1 MISVW
6 KLQRNKETMLT
17 VADVFEAI
25 SGQRPMGAEQPL
37 TGAVH
42 DSRNAQSGML
52 FVAMKGEHAD
62 GHDYVAEAFNKG
74 AVLALVQRP
83 PSGDFHV
90 FDLRAG
96 RQPAAFKAEYSLCLL
111 VDDSLLALQ
120 KTAAFWRS
128 KLNLRV
134 IGVTG
139 SVGKT
144 TTKELTAD
152 VLSQRYVTFKS
163 SANFNNEIGLPLN
176 VLSINENHERAVL
189 EMGFYVPGEIA
200 LLADIALPVV
210 GVITNIGTV
219 HAERAGS
226 QEAIYT
232 GKAELVR
239 ALPKDGVAI
248 LNMDD
253 PMVKRMAGETQAR
266 VFWYGLDSK
275 ADLWADEIEGMGL
288 DGVRFR
294 LHYSGEILHVRIP
307 LIGRHSVH
315 TALRSAAVG
324 LVEGMNWGEILAGLR
339 IGNPQLRLVAVPG
352 KNGSLLLDDTYN
364 ASPESTVAALNLLE
378 ELDGRKV
385 AVLGDMLELGP
396 YEEQGHRLV
405 GNLAAKIADA
415 LITVGPRARIIAET
429 AKAAGLDAKVIAQ
442 FDDSQQ
448 ALTYL
453 KNLLAKGDVVLVK
466 GSRAVQME
474 KIVPEL
480 EARQ

>member
-1 MISVW
+1 
-6 KLQRNKETMLT
+6 MLKI
-17 VADVFEAI
+17 ADVFEAI
-25 SGQRPMGAEQPL
+25 SSVRPSGADQPI

-42 DSRNAQSGML
+42 DSRNAEKGML
-52 FVAMKGEHAD
+52 FVALKGEHAD
-62 GHDYVAEAFNKG
+62 GHDYVAEAFAKG
-74 AVLALVQRP
+74 AALALVQHEI
-83 PSGDFHV
+83 SGGFHII
-90 FDLRAG
+90 DLRKESKTG
-96 RQPAAFKAEYSLCLL
+96 QIDAEFPVCLL

-120 KTAAFWRS
+120 KVAAFWRR
-128 KLNLRV
+128 KLKLRV

-144 TTKELTAD
+144 TTKELAAD
-152 VLSQRYVTFKS
+152 VLSQRYITFKS

-176 VLSINENHERAVL
+176 ILSITEAHERAVL

-200 LLADIALPVV
+200 LLADIALPEV

-239 ALPKDGVAI
+239 ALPEEGVAI
-248 LNMDD
+248 LNLDD
-253 PMVKRMAGETQAR
+253 PMVKRMADETKAR
-266 VFWYGLDSK
+266 AFWYGLDPK
-275 ADLWADEIEGMGL
+275 ADLWADEVEGMGL

-294 LHYSGEILHVRIP
+294 LHYLGETLHVRIP

-315 TALRSAAVG
+315 TALRAAAVG
-324 LVEGMNWGEILAGLR
+324 LVEGLNWGEILAGLR
-339 IGNPQLRLVAVPG
+339 IGNPQLRLVAVQG

-364 ASPESTVAALNLLE
+364 ASPESTAAALNLLE

-415 LITVGPRARIIAET
+415 LITVGPRARIIAQT
-429 AKAAGLDAKVIAQ
+429 AEAAGLDAKAITQ
-442 FDDSQQ
+442 FEDSQQ
-448 ALTYL
+448 ALVYL
-453 KNLLAKGDVVLVK
+453 KETLAKGDVVLVK

-480 EARQ
+480 EARL

>member
-1 MISVW
+1 ML
-6 KLQRNKETMLT
+6 KL
-17 VADVFEAI
+17 ADVIEAI
-25 SGQRPMGAEQPL
+25 SGRRPPGADQPI

-42 DSRNAQSGML
+42 DSRHVQKDNL
-52 FVAMKGEHAD
+52 FVALKGEHAD
-62 GHDYVAEAFNKG
+62 GHDFVAEAFANG
-74 AVLALVQRP
+74 AVLALVQRELP
-83 PSGDFHV
+83 GNFHV
-90 FDLRAG
+90 LDLRAG
-96 RQPAAFKAEYSLCLL
+96 RELHDFKIQFPLCIL

-120 KTAAFWRS
+120 KTAAFWRR
-128 KLNLRV
+128 KLKLRV

-144 TTKELTAD
+144 TTKELAAE
-152 VLSQRYVTFKS
+152 VLAQRYMTFKS
-163 SANFNNEIGLPLN
+163 SANFNNEIGLPLS
-176 VLSINENHERAVL
+176 VLSITEKHECAVL

-200 LLADIALPVV
+200 LLADIALPEV

-226 QEAIYT
+226 QEAIYS
-232 GKAELVR
+232 GKAELVL

-253 PMVKRMAGETQAR
+253 PFVKRMATQTQAR
-266 VFWYGLDSK
+266 VFWYGLDPK
-275 ADLWADEIEGMGL
+275 ADLWADEVEGMGL
-288 DGVRFR
+288 DGIHFR
-294 LHYSGEILHVRIP
+294 LHFSGEILHVRIP

-315 TALRSAAVG
+315 TALRAAAVG
-324 LVEGMNWGEILAGLR
+324 LVEGLNWGEILAGLR
-339 IGNPQLRLVAVPG
+339 IGNAQLRLVAVQG

-405 GNLAAKIADA
+405 GNLAAKVADV
-415 LITVGPRARIIAET
+415 LITVGPRARIIAEA
-429 AKAAGLDAKVIAQ
+429 AKGAGLDEKVITQ

-448 ALTYL
+448 ALGFL
-453 KNLLAKGDVVLVK
+453 KVSLAKGDVVLVK
-466 GSRAVQME
+466 GSRAVQMD

-480 EARQ
+480 EAHP

>member
-1 MISVW
+1 ML
-6 KLQRNKETMLT
+6 KLG
-17 VADVFEAI
+17 DVLEAL
-25 SGQRPMGAEQPL
+25 SGKRPSGGEQDV

-42 DSRNAQSGML
+42 DSRQAQTGNL
-52 FVAMKGEHAD
+52 FVALKGEHTD
-62 GHDYVAEAFNKG
+62 GHDFVAEAFAKG
-74 AVLALVQRP
+74 AVLALVQREIP
-83 PSGDFHV
+83 GNFQTL
-90 FDLRAG
+90 DLRRGNQATDLS
-96 RQPAAFKAEYSLCLL
+96 AERPIIIL
-111 VDDSLLALQ
+111 VEDSLLALQ
-120 KTAAFWRS
+120 KVASFWRR

-134 IGVTG
+134 IGITG

-144 TTKELTAD
+144 TTKELTAE

-163 SANFNNEIGLPLN
+163 TANYNNEIGLPLN
-176 VLSINENHERAVL
+176 ALSITESHERAVL
-189 EMGFYVPGEIA
+189 EMGFYVSGEIA
-200 LLADIALPVV
+200 LLADIALPVI

-226 QEAIYT
+226 QQAIYS

-248 LNMDD
+248 LNLDD
-253 PMVKRMAGETQAR
+253 PLVKRMAQETQAR
-266 VFWYGLDSK
+266 VFWYGLDSQ
-275 ADLWADEIEGMGL
+275 ADLWADEVEGMGL

-294 LHYSGEILHVRIP
+294 LHYSGETLHVRIP

-315 TALRSAAVG
+315 TALRAAAVG
-324 LVEGMNWGEILAGLR
+324 LVEGLSWGEILAGLR
-339 IGNPQLRLVAVPG
+339 IGNPQLRLVAVQG

-405 GNLAAKIADA
+405 GNLAAKVADA

-429 AKAAGLDAKVIAQ
+429 AEAAGLDAKAITQ
-442 FDDSQQ
+442 FEDSQQ
-448 ALTYL
+448 ALGFL
-453 KNLLAKGDVVLVK
+453 KDSLAKGDVVLVK
-466 GSRAVQME
+466 GSRAVHMD

-480 EARQ
+480 EARP